1 MSGDGRGV
9 HKGGTGRGHVAFLSA
24 VETASFLETFLS
36 FFQGELSWFLLGV
49 YVHGIG
55 IPRGDSPRSR
65 GMESDGGSRRVLFC
79 DGGCKSLS
87 TKELVDFL
95 VPSFGHGG
103 NHFHPV
109 NSVRKPDQD
118 SSSEVVDN
126 GGSVGSG
133 VEFCFDN
140 FELEFSHVLWEVV
153 VISDMGVGEPGGGFS
168 GGVGALEGCLEVFNK
183 I

>member
-1 MSGDGRGV
+1 M
-9 HKGGTGRGHVAFLSA
+9 ALLSA

-49 YVHGIG
+49 YVHDIG

-65 GMESDGGSRRVLFC
+65 GMESNGGSRRVLFC
-79 DGGCKSLS
+79 NGGHKSLL

-95 VPSFGHGG
+95 VPSFGRGG
-103 NHFHPV
+103 NHFHPI
-109 NSVRKPDQD
+109 NLVRRPDRD
-118 SSSEVVDN
+118 SSSEVVDD
-126 GGSVGSG
+126 GGCVGSG
-133 VEFCFDN
+133 VEFCFDD

-168 GGVGALEGCLEVFNK
+168 SGVGALEGCLEIFDEILEGAK
-183 I
+183 GRSI

>member
-1 MSGDGRGV
+1 MS
-9 HKGGTGRGHVAFLSA
+9 VAW
-24 VETASFLETFLS
+24 
-36 FFQGELSWFLLGV
+36 Q
-49 YVHGIG
+49 
-55 IPRGDSPRSR
+55 PRPQSI
-65 GMESDGGSRRVLFC
+65 
-79 DGGCKSLS
+79 
-87 TKELVDFL
+87 VDFSYHPL
-95 VPSFGHGG
+95 GTV
-103 NHFHPV
+103 HPV

-168 GGVGALEGCLEVFNK
+168 GGVGALDGCLEIFDEILEGAKGRSV
-183 I
+183 